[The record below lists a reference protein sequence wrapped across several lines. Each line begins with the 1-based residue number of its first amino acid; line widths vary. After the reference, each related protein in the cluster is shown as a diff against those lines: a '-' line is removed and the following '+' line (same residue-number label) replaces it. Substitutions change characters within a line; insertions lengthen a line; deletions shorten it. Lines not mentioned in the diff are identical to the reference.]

1 MFETA
6 CEKYR
11 ALAKLLI
18 DNGISCDIYP
28 QGSFATGTVVRPIKD
43 YKEADYDLDVICKVN
58 SEKSNTNPGDLKKR
72 IGEIITNCKRY
83 QLPLEEFNTCWT
95 ITFSEANGIRFKLDV
110 VPSVSE
116 DEDTIKRLRSQAD
129 KSCKEFVD
137 DSVAISMKKNSCYK
151 WSTSNPLGY
160 KDWFDRINKL
170 YPIYSTEQLEPIVEK
185 SSVRVSTVE
194 EIPPDEDRTS
204 LQIAIQILKRCR
216 DVYFSNYDENCKPIS
231 AIITT
236 LAATIAENAP
246 EITKNY
252 DPFEM
257 LTYILAELEGYSELR
272 FLNESCGTFAA
283 KTLIK
288 KQNGEWRLSNPVMND
303 FSTKQNANDM
313 LMLQFAARQHYNR
326 AERLNYFYLILC
338 ILDIVLVYVY
348 ETILQEPLIA
358 GLISGSIFF
367 LLMFVVSKQVE
378 RNINIAAGMR
388 QLFDYKL
395 FGFCLPNSFQGY
407 TQESLITFV
416 FLEKRRNVTKFIQ
429 QINNDGHSKKPGVK
443 NWYNSVTDDMTL
455 VEAIRTC
462 QNENRFFDNI
472 LTKITQA
479 GFILILMMVV
489 FLLFC

>member
-170 YPIYSTEQLEPIVEK
+170 YPIYSTEQLEPIDEK

-194 EIPPDEDRTS
+194 EIPTDEDRTS

-288 KQNGEWRLSNPVMND
+288 KQNGEWRLSNPVNPEDNLLDSWNNPDSKCHVYFFNWLANIRQTVLEAFD
-303 FSTKQNANDM
+303 FSEEKEFVSSIEEAFGSDLIKKANLFTSDI
-313 LMLQFAARQHYNR
+313 NSS
-326 AERLNYFYLILC
+326 NLI
-338 ILDIVLVYVY
+338 
-348 ETILQEPLIA
+348 
-358 GLISGSIFF
+358 G
-367 LLMFVVSKQVE
+367 
-378 RNINIAAGMR
+378 
-388 QLFDYKL
+388 FDSVA
-395 FGFCLPNSFQGY
+395 PA
-407 TQESLITFV
+407 
-416 FLEKRRNVTKFIQ
+416 
-429 QINNDGHSKKPGVK
+429 KPWG
-443 NWYNSVTDDMTL
+443 
-455 VEAIRTC
+455 EH
-462 QNENRFFDNI
+462 
-472 LTKITQA
+472 
-479 GFILILMMVV
+479 
-489 FLLFC
+489 